1 MDVPLRTF
9 SQGFQVALSA
19 HWLTVAIYFVVDR

>member
-1 MDVPLRTF
+1 MDAPLRTF

-19 HWLTVAIYFVVDR
+19 HWLTVAIHFVGDR

>member
-9 SQGFQVALSA
+9 SQGFQVALFA